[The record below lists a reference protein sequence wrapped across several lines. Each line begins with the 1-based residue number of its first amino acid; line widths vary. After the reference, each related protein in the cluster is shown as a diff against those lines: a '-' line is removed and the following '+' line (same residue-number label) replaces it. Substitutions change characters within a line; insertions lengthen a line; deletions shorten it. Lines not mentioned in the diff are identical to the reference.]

1 MEKQLSTKGVHNCPM
16 TAVNRFIFAC
26 FYVSLFS
33 LIVNMNSRT
42 LEFGMHD
49 VYLCKYYVTNYFTS
63 LRMLNSQSVKFIT
76 ISLDPVYTGL
86 VTTLQ
91 VLYLLEICCLR

>member
-26 FYVSLFS
+26 FLFRYF

-76 ISLDPVYTGL
+76 I
-86 VTTLQ
+86 
-91 VLYLLEICCLR
+91 I